1 MNLQARAK
9 FTILNEYQ
17 DQWPAKDFATMYLK
31 NKVGGDKA
39 KMRARSDVGAAGHT
53 IRGRV

>member
-9 FTILNEYQ
+9 FMILNEYQ

-39 KMRARSDVGAAGHT
+39 KMRARSDAGTAGHT
-53 IRGRV
+53 I